1 MQPVGRNHTI
11 TNDQL
16 IDSSTGLPV
25 PSDEP
30 VFVLRGNNPLSVQ
43 ALRDYR
49 EACVR
54 ANCPEEYI
62 KQLDGVLAS
71 FSEYAFNNK
80 DRMRHAGANLG
91 REPHKE
97 LTHPEDRQPVRDA
110 AGAGY
115 LTQAQAQ
122 DLADQRR
129 RAKAPQPP
137 QAQRPFQSATMGPTV
152 VENKTRVA

>member
-1 MQPVGRNHTI
+1 MQPVGRDHSI
-11 TNDQL
+11 SNDQL
-16 IDSSTGLPV
+16 IDSSTGKPV
-25 PSDEP
+25 PADEP

-54 ANCPEEYI
+54 ASCQEDYV
-62 KQLDGVLAS
+62 KRLDGVLAS
-71 FSEYAFNNK
+71 FAEYAFNNK
-80 DRMRHAGANLG
+80 DRMRHPGSNLG

-97 LTHPEDRQPVRDA
+97 LTHPDGKP
-110 AGAGY
+110 GSGSGN

-122 DLADQRR
+122 QLLEQRR
-129 RAKAPQPP
+129 QQKAPQPR
-137 QAQRPFQSATMGPTV
+137 QGQRPFQSPGVGPTV